1 MCPRWKK
8 IIYKL
13 YNPQDS
19 LFTKCISACSH
30 VIFNN
35 CVRERNCA
43 YYKSRPNVYAC
54 TIIII
59 TIIINIIVIGVAVL
73 GKK

>member
-8 IIYKL
+8 IIYTL

-30 VIFNN
+30 VIFNT
-35 CVRERNCA
+35 CVRERNYA
-43 YYKSRPNVYAC
+43 YYKSRSNVYAC

-59 TIIINIIVIGVAVL
+59 IINIVIGVAVL
-73 GKK
+73 GKR